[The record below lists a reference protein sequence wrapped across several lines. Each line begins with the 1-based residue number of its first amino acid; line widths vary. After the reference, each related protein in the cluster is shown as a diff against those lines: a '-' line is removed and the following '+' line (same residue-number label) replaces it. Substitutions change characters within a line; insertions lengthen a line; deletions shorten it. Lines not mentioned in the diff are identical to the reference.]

1 MNLVLWTVQR
11 SLRRIMV
18 LIQTS
23 RFFFSDSNESL
34 WAESSGVG
42 VLLFCFFD
50 GFWFWLVTGDGD
62 GVLF

>member
-1 MNLVLWTVQR
+1 MTL
-11 SLRRIMV
+11 MHA
-18 LIQTS
+18 S
-23 RFFFSDSNESL
+23 RFFFSDSDESL

-50 GFWFWLVTGDGD
+50 GFWLWWVTGDGD